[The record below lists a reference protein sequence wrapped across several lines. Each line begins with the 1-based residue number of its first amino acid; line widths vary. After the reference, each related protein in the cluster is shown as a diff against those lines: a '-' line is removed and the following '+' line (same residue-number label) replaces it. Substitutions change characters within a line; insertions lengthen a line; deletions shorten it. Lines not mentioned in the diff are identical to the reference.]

1 MASNCYPCIMDRAK
15 FECDLVFS
23 KEEEKKAA
31 VEELLDYIVAKRA
44 ECRRWWGN
52 RAGEHHQKAQRKS

>member
-31 VEELLDYIVAKRA
+31 VEELLDYMACQKGGVPALG
-44 ECRRWWGN
+44 GN
-52 RAGEHHQKAQRKS
+52 RAREHHQKAQRKS